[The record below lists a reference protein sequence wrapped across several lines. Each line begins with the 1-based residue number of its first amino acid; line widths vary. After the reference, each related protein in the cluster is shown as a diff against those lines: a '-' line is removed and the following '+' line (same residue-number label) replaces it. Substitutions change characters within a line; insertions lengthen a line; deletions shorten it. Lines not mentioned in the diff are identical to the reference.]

1 MDSIIL
7 IVMLVVAFLSLRAI
21 YKLVLGL
28 SLRDTL
34 EKRKKD
40 LEAAIEK
47 YNEDP
52 QTASRVFVFL
62 VMIALAISA
71 GLFICSVS
79 YIFSLI

>member
-1 MDSIIL
+1 MSNIVL
-7 IVMLVVAFLSLRAI
+7 LVMLVVAFLSLRAI
-21 YKLVLGL
+21 YKLILGL

-34 EKRKKD
+34 EKRKKE

-52 QTASRVFVFL
+52 KTASRVYVFL
-62 VMIALAISA
+62 VLIALAIA
-71 GLFICSVS
+71 GGLFICSVS